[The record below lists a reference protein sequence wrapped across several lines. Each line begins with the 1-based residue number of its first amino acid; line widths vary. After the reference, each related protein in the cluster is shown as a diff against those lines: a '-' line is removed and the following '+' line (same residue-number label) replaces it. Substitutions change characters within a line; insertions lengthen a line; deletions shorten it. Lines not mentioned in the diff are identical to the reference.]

1 MEKLYDVAIIGG
13 GPAGSTAATLLARA
27 GRSVVVFEREKFP
40 RFHIGESLLPYSMP
54 VFERL
59 GIRSLLDRCF
69 LEKHGAE
76 MTTGCGERSVKF
88 FFKNGFRLRHTQAY
102 QVERAVFDQLL
113 LNHAQSAGA
122 HVREQ
127 TSVRS
132 VDLEGETARLHVES
146 GEGNETIRA
155 QYVLDA
161 SGRNTLLGQQLQ
173 LKTAYPHLRKF
184 SVFAHFEDVT
194 REPGP
199 EGTFTRMIREEDRWF
214 WMIPL
219 GKTRMSIGAVMD
231 LAEFKALG
239 MSPEEFLETAI
250 ARQPAV
256 HSRMKDARRVTQVF
270 STGDYSYRNRT
281 FAGERW
287 LMAGDAAGFID
298 PVFSTGVFLAL
309 VSGEQAADALHAA
322 LDQPK
327 RRAKLFARYDKKLR
341 RVMDL
346 YLKFVSGWYRHEFA
360 EVIATPTR
368 RFDLPGAIN
377 AVLAGNVEGGFSIW
391 WRMQLFYLVLFF
403 QRFYP
408 LCPRLGLKPQ
418 PAADTSLNIPQSTPS
433 SACVS

>member
-13 GPAGSTAATLLARA
+13 GPAGSTAATLLARE
-27 GRSVVVFEREKFP
+27 GRSVVLLEREKFP

-54 VFERL
+54 IFERL
-59 GIRSLLDRCF
+59 GIRSQLDRCF

-88 FFKNGFRLRHTQAY
+88 FFKNGFRLRHTQSY
-102 QVERAVFDQLL
+102 QVERSVFDQLL
-113 LNHAQSAGA
+113 LNHSQSAGA
-122 HVREQ
+122 VIREQ
-127 TSVRS
+127 TAVRS
-132 VDLEGETARLHVES
+132 VQFHEESASLDVES
-146 GEGNETIRA
+146 PAGKERIQAR
-155 QYVLDA
+155 YVLDA
-161 SGRNTLLGQQLQ
+161 SGRGTLLGQQLQ

-219 GKTRMSIGAVMD
+219 GTNRMSIGVVMD
-231 LAEFKALG
+231 LEEFKGLG
-239 MSPEEFLETAI
+239 MSPEQFLESSI

-256 HSRMKDARRVTQVF
+256 FSRMADARRVTPVF

-281 FAGERW
+281 FAGNRW

-309 VSGEQAADALHAA
+309 RSGEQAADALHAA
-322 LDQPK
+322 LDHPK
-327 RRAKLFARYDKKLR
+327 RGAKLFARYDKKLH

-360 EVIATPTR
+360 EVIASPTR
-368 RFDLPGAIN
+368 HFNLPGAIN

-408 LCPRLGLKPQ
+408 LCPRLGLKPYSAVE
-418 PAADTSLNIPQSTPS
+418 PSLNIPSATPSTP
-433 SACVS
+433 CVS

>member
-1 MEKLYDVAIIGG
+1 
-13 GPAGSTAATLLARA
+13 
-27 GRSVVVFEREKFP
+27 
-40 RFHIGESLLPYSMP
+40 
-54 VFERL
+54 
-59 GIRSLLDRCF
+59 
-69 LEKHGAE
+69 

-88 FFKNGFRLRHTQAY
+88 FFKNGFRLRHTQSY
-102 QVERAVFDQLL
+102 QVERSVFDQLL
-113 LNHAQSAGA
+113 LNHSQSAGA
-122 HVREQ
+122 VIREQ
-127 TSVRS
+127 TAVRS
-132 VDLEGETARLHVES
+132 VQFHEESASLDVES
-146 GEGNETIRA
+146 AAGKERIQAR
-155 QYVLDA
+155 YVLDA
-161 SGRNTLLGQQLQ
+161 SGRGTLLGQQLQ

-219 GKTRMSIGAVMD
+219 GTNRMSIGVVMD
-231 LAEFKALG
+231 LEEFKGLG
-239 MSPEEFLETAI
+239 MSPEQFLESSI

-256 HSRMKDARRVTQVF
+256 FSRMAGARRVTPVF

-281 FAGERW
+281 FAGNRW

-309 VSGEQAADALHAA
+309 RSGEQAADTLHAV

-327 RRAKLFARYDKKLR
+327 RRAKLFARYDKKLH

-346 YLKFVSGWYRHEFA
+346 YLQFVSGWYRHEFA
-360 EVIATPTR
+360 EVIASPTR
-368 RFDLPGAIN
+368 RFNLPGAVN

-408 LCPRLGLKPQ
+408 LCPRLGLKPYSALE
-418 PAADTSLNIPQSTPS
+418 PPLNIPSATPSTP
-433 SACVS
+433 CVS